1 MDAESCGR
9 LASLVKRVNENR
21 IQIIIDR
28 LVGFTASKD
37 EGVRDIASLGMSI
50 IHSLRI
56 SLMTTNKG
64 LKTVVAEIAPGTALA
79 KTACVKLAPKV
90 VAQLE
95 STISSAELLIDSL
108 DLLSDLLSRFESTVK
123 TIDSLQASVLKATT
137 PLLSN
142 SRIAVRKRAV
152 ATLGA
157 AHSFFSCCSATD
169 LILCKAILVGSSDIA
184 LFNTLTTSTILVWL
198 KAADKEHLKTAI
210 LLIGSLARFA
220 RFRRA

>member
-1 MDAESCGR
+1 M
-9 LASLVKRVNENR
+9 NENR

-37 EGVRDIASLGMSI
+37 EGVRDIASLGLFYPLSTYA
-50 IHSLRI
+50 STLLTRQ
-56 SLMTTNKG
+56 NKG
-64 LKTVVAEIAPGTALA
+64 LKTVVAEITPGTALA

-95 STISSAELLIDSL
+95 SPASSAELLIDSL

-123 TIDSLQASVLKATT
+123 TIPSLQTSVLAATT

-152 ATLGA
+152 ATLGR
-157 AHSFFSCCSATD
+157 
-169 LILCKAILVGSSDIA
+169 SSR
-184 LFNTLTTSTILVWL
+184 N
-198 KAADKEHLKTAI
+198 
-210 LLIGSLARFA
+210 
-220 RFRRA
+220 